1 MKTITFSLCLLFS
14 SIMLSA
20 QTAMKTI
27 TVGHPFSISLPDY
40 MSRTIGLNTNAALEY
55 KNTVKDVFGFVIID
69 DKESLRLA
77 EISFTSVEEFY
88 EDFIKD
94 FIEGEEKV
102 NQSKPQVKQSGA
114 IKFLE
119 ADLSYYDKDAKA
131 EIYYLI
137 GMVETSKAY
146 YKVLSYCTLENK
158 AKFKEDFRKI
168 LYSLKD

>member
-1 MKTITFSLCLLFS
+1 MKTFILSLAVILSCQLLP
-14 SIMLSA
+14 A
-20 QTAMKTI
+20 QTAMKTL
-27 TVGHPFSISLPDY
+27 TVGHPFTISLPEY
-40 MSRTIGLNTNAALEY
+40 MTRTVGLNTSAALEY
-55 KNTVKDVFGFVIID
+55 KNTVKDVYGFVIID

-77 EISFTSVEEFY
+77 EVSFSGVEEFY

-102 NQSKPQVKQSGA
+102 SQSKPQVKQSGA
-114 IKFLE
+114 IKYLE
-119 ADLSYYDKDAKA
+119 ADLSYYDKEAKA

-146 YKVLSYCTLENK
+146 YKVLSYCSLENK

-168 LYSLKD
+168 VYSLKD

>member
-1 MKTITFSLCLLFS
+1 MKTFILSLALLFS
-14 SIMLSA
+14 SHILPA

-27 TVGHPFSISLPDY
+27 TVGHPFTISMPAY
-40 MSRTIGLNTNAALEY
+40 MTRTIGVNTSAALEY

-77 EISFTSVEEFY
+77 EVSFSGVTEFY

-131 EIYYLI
+131 EIYYLV
-137 GMVETSKAY
+137 GMVETDKAY